1 VNIIL
6 ANHGWGDT
14 KIMTDKI
21 RRRHIQI
28 ETHEVTIIRNGSGR
42 TFELCPKCQAMV
54 NALSPNEAAREI
66 QMSGEEII
74 TLVNNGEIHLV
85 EQTGDHEVLICGNS
99 LENQNS

>member
-1 VNIIL
+1 
-6 ANHGWGDT
+6 
-14 KIMTDKI
+14 
-21 RRRHIQI
+21 
-28 ETHEVTIIRNGSGR
+28 
-42 TFELCPKCQAMV
+42 MV